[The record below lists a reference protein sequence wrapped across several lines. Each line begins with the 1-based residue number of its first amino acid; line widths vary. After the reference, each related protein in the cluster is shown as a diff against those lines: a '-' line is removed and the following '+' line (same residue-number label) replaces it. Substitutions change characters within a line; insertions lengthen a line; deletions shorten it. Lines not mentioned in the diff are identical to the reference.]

1 VGKRYCEMCGEEI
14 EGKAGTRGPPKLM
27 HKECRTAFNDHDR
40 YERSINAALLR
51 CKTAEGRRIL
61 ATDLRERLQ
70 SIRNS
75 TLTPVIRGTRSGKP
89 DPRPRKRASP
99 KKTK

>member
-1 VGKRYCEMCGEEI
+1 MAERYCEMCGEEI

-27 HKECRTAFNDHDR
+27 HKECRTVYNDHDR
-40 YERSINAALLR
+40 YERSINAALRR

-61 ATDLRERLQ
+61 ATELRGQLQ
-70 SIRNS
+70 AIRNS
-75 TLTPVIRGTRSGKP
+75 DLTPVIRGTRSGKP